1 MINSRSNK
9 RTNALLLSSALAI
22 SLALIPLTG
31 SVQAFSTTATVKVKV
46 LAPPC
51 IVNGN
56 RDIPIDFGN
65 DIIISRIDSRIYE
78 RSIPYVLDCS
88 AATSKA
94 LKMQLR
100 GGGAS
105 FDTTVLGTS
114 KANLAIEL
122 KSNGTKMAVNS
133 WHNFTDPA
141 RPLLS
146 AVLVKNRSGAVTGGT
161 FTATSTLLVEYQ

>member
-1 MINSRSNK
+1 MISLHSGNKVRAMGLWCAMAVYFGPLTLSN
-9 RTNALLLSSALAI
+9 SAL
-22 SLALIPLTG
+22 
-31 SVQAFSTTATVKVKV
+31 AFSTTATVKVKV

-65 DIIISRIDSRIYE
+65 DIIVSRIDSRIYE
-78 RSIPYVLDCS
+78 RPIPYVLDCS
-88 AATSKA
+88 AGTSKA
-94 LKMQLR
+94 LKMQIL

-141 RPLLS
+141 RPSLS
-146 AVLVKNRSGAVTGGT
+146 AVLIKNRSGIVTGGA
-161 FTATSTLLVEYQ
+161 FTAKSTLLVDYQ

>member
-1 MINSRSNK
+1 MINLNPRK
-9 RTNALLLSSALAI
+9 KTGLLLFGFAMTAI
-22 SLALIPLTG
+22 FVVISISR

-65 DIIISRIDSRIYE
+65 DIIVSRIDSRIYE

-88 AATSKA
+88 AGTSKA
-94 LKMQLR
+94 LKMQIR

-122 KSNGTKMAVNS
+122 KSNGSKMAINS

-141 RPLLS
+141 RPSLS
-146 AVLVKNRSGAVTGGT
+146 AVVIKNRSGAVTGGY
-161 FTATSTLLVEYQ
+161 FTATSTLLVDYQ

>member
-1 MINSRSNK
+1 MINLNPRK
-9 RTNALLLSSALAI
+9 KTGLLLFGFAMTAI
-22 SLALIPLTG
+22 FAVISISR

-65 DIIISRIDSRIYE
+65 DIIVSRIDSRIYE

-88 AATSKA
+88 AGTSKA
-94 LKMQLR
+94 LKMQIR

-122 KSNGTKMAVNS
+122 KSNGSKMAINS

-141 RPLLS
+141 RPSLS
-146 AVLVKNRSGAVTGGT
+146 AVVIKNRSGSVTGGY
-161 FTATSTLLVEYQ
+161 FTATSTLLVDYQ

>member
-1 MINSRSNK
+1 MINSSSRK
-9 RTNALLLSSALAI
+9 RKDTLICIMATL
-22 SLALIPLTG
+22 LALMPFPG
-31 SVQAFSTTATVKVKV
+31 YVQAFSTIATVKVKV
-46 LAPPC
+46 LSAPC

-78 RSIPYVLDCS
+78 RPIPYVLDCS
-88 AATSKA
+88 SATSKS

-105 FDTTVLGTS
+105 FDTTVLSTS

-133 WHNFTDPA
+133 WHNFTDPT
-141 RPLLS
+141 RPALS
-146 AVLVKNRSGAVTGGT
+146 AVLVKNRSGTVTGGA